1 MTAVLIDTN
10 VLVYPYNRNEPA
22 KAARARLV
30 LNDPAQRCRGAVE
43 PLVRPRREPVPPRAT
58 RPATAEPLRRTCT
71 GSAHGDNLGYKNS
84 FRCPNSCPN
93 LRLI

>member
-71 GSAHGDNLGYKNS
+71 GSAMGITSGIRTPSDVPTHVRTSG
-84 FRCPNSCPN
+84 
-93 LRLI
+93 